1 MNNHST
7 GHFPPPKQRGL
18 TVHGA
23 LLLVLTV
30 IVTAGFLNLSRAE
43 VGPAFLVSLLVSLA
57 AFAPIPFLAYR
68 AYSLWRADYHIDRDS
83 LAIHW
88 GLRLEDI
95 PLNDIE
101 WIRPAEDLT
110 HPLSLPTFP
119 LPGGLLG
126 LRRHPDL
133 GVVEFLASD
142 AGKLLLVAT
151 AKRIFV
157 ISPDN
162 PAGLAQTF
170 ARATEMGSLAPA
182 EAKSV
187 YPSFVVSQ
195 AWESGLARYLWLSA
209 LFLNIGL
216 FVWASLIIPGTPRVA
231 LGPQFIGSELE
242 TVPSSQLIIFPVA
255 SLLLAVTGWVAG
267 LYFYRWERER
277 ILAFIVWGSSTLT
290 SLLFLLSVLFIVTTP
305 V

>member
-1 MNNHST
+1 MKV
-7 GHFPPPKQRGL
+7 GHFPPPKQRGMI
-18 TVHGA
+18 VHGII
-23 LLLVLTV
+23 LLVLIIIAT
-30 IVTAGFLNLSRAE
+30 IGFVTLSSAE
-43 VGPAFLVSLLVSLA
+43 VGPSFLISLLIALFS
-57 AFAPIPFLAYR
+57 FAPIPFFAYR
-68 AYSLWRADYHIDRDS
+68 AYSLWKADYHIDRDS

-88 GLRLEDI
+88 GLRVEDI
-95 PLNDIE
+95 PLSDIE
-101 WIRPAEDLT
+101 WVRPAEDLT
-110 HPLSLPTFP
+110 HPLTLPALPF
-119 LPGGLLG
+119 PGGLLG

-133 GVVEFLASD
+133 GLVEFLAAD
-142 AGKLLLVAT
+142 VKKLLLVAT

-162 PAGLAQTF
+162 PALFAQTF
-170 ARATEMGSLAPA
+170 ARATEMGSLAPV
-182 EAKSV
+182 EARSV

-216 FVWASLIIPGTPRVA
+216 FIWASLIIPSTPRVA

-255 SLLLAVTGWVAG
+255 SLLLVITGWIAG
-267 LYFYRWERER
+267 LYFYRWEKER
-277 ILAFIVWGSSTLT
+277 VLAFVIWGASTLS
-290 SLLFLLSVLFIVTTP
+290 SLLFLLAVLFIITTP